1 MCRARPAAYCQLFFC
16 PARPSGWLIDRR
28 VPEDPRRA
36 VPCHFVVPF
45 VGSGVAEGCPLDLF
59 YLATSRISVDF
70 GVSAPTGWPTA
81 RGVGFVLDIRAPFFR
96 LCLCNRVAAHR
107 VGWEGVVMEYVLVA
121 GTALVL
127 GFRLGVLVV
136 RRLGASGPDE
146 SPGRVPGH
154 ARTVSAWWR

>member
-1 MCRARPAAYCQLFFC
+1 MDVPLGLRPA
-16 PARPSGWLIDRR
+16 R
-28 VPEDPRRA
+28 
-36 VPCHFVVPF
+36 
-45 VGSGVAEGCPLDLF
+45 
-59 YLATSRISVDF
+59 VDF

-121 GTALVL
+121 GTALFL

-136 RRLGASGPDE
+136 RRLGPSGPDE

-154 ARTVSAWWR
+154 AHTVSAWWR

>member
-1 MCRARPAAYCQLFFC
+1 VCRARPAAYCQLFFR